1 MDFLNGI
8 GETVSS
14 LGETLIGMLPK
25 SPFYYIDA
33 NPEVK
38 QVLRYLNWFFPID
51 LMIPILE
58 VWLLVIAGYYII
70 QAILRWAKIIE

>member
-1 MDFLNGI
+1 MDFLKAI
-8 GETVSS
+8 GETLSG
-14 LGETLIGMLPK
+14 LGDKIIEILPK
-25 SPFYYIDA
+25 SPFYYFDA

-38 QVLRYLNWFFPID
+38 QILRYLNWFFPID

-58 VWLLVIAGYYII
+58 GWLLVIGGYYII